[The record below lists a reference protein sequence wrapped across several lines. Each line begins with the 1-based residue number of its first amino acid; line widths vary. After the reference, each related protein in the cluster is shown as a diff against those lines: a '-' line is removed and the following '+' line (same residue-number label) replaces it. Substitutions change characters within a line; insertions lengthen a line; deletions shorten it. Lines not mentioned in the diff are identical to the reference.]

1 MKFTFAMP
9 HIIRLKASMQ
19 PWEMSVTGADQT
31 RLAKA
36 AEDMGYDMIAVPEH
50 FLVPTSHLDLSG
62 PHYFHAYAAMGYLA
76 GATTK
81 IRVNS
86 CIAILP
92 LQHPTVT
99 AKALSTIDWMSSGR
113 VTVTFGVGW
122 DKEEFDLLGV
132 PFNERGKIADEYI
145 AAMVELWTKDK
156 PEFEG
161 KYVSFK
167 DVAFEPKPLQKP
179 HVPIWFG
186 GDADPVLKRAAKFAT
201 GWMPFLTKPENI
213 KDRIDFIKSQPEYDG
228 RPFEISYGMGT
239 SRVGEG
245 HVVIDDPNAR
255 AGQSKQAIIDRLN
268 QFAEWGVTSSSV
280 PIPPL
285 SGIDAYIDYCQ
296 WVMEEIKPQVK

>member
-36 AEDMGYDMIAVPEH
+36 AEDLGYDMIAVPEH

-113 VTVTFGVGW
+113 VTV
-122 DKEEFDLLGV
+122 
-132 PFNERGKIADEYI
+132 
-145 AAMVELWTKDK
+145 
-156 PEFEG
+156 
-161 KYVSFK
+161 
-167 DVAFEPKPLQKP
+167 
-179 HVPIWFG
+179 
-186 GDADPVLKRAAKFAT
+186 
-201 GWMPFLTKPENI
+201 
-213 KDRIDFIKSQPEYDG
+213 G
-228 RPFEISYGMGT
+228 RSSD
-239 SRVGEG
+239 SR
-245 HVVIDDPNAR
+245 
-255 AGQSKQAIIDRLN
+255 
-268 QFAEWGVTSSSV
+268 WTSSVCIASQRSLSCATVRPEASAAALIAPIEV
-280 PIPPL
+280 PAIMSGPL
-285 SGIDAYIDYCQ
+285 PSSIQPCSTSASIT
-296 WVMEEIKPQVK
+296 PT